1 MKRII
6 VLILALTLMLAA
18 FASCG
23 KTPEETTSPT
33 ETGATTAPTGTG
45 STTAP
50 TGTEATTEAGE
61 PAVEPTQNPEDEII
75 DAFVKA
81 VQNNPAIT
89 AEELANELIKVRYLK
104 NFEVMKAEY
113 YYPGFDYSF
122 TPAAKEAYCIID
134 NYSPRSNLAYVFEL
148 EDGADSEAFVKSLE
162 ENVEMNWNYNDNP
175 ADKGAHVVIGNFVF
189 FMVYND
195 TLGDVD
201 DAPVAK
207 KERDIVD
214 IFRAYLSEHPTATAL
229 EIANYINAHQH
240 VGQLY
245 TQTVEEGRLTG
256 ISTYLEGFSD
266 GAIFSPMMM
275 PSTFIGYVFK
285 VAEGGDI
292 DAFATTVKNNANVAW
307 NVCVVVNTVI
317 VETDGNY
324 VIFMM
329 CNE

>member
-1 MKRII
+1 MKKII
-6 VLILALTLMLAA
+6 VLILILSVLAA
-18 FASCG
+18 VFASCDG
-23 KTPEETTSPT
+23 IPTGIAETTKPESTSAP
-33 ETGATTAPTGTG
+33 EPTGT
-45 STTAP
+45 SAD
-50 TGTEATTEAGE
+50 E
-61 PAVEPTQNPEDEII
+61 PVAEPDKNPEDEII

-81 VQNNPAIT
+81 VQTNKGAT
-89 AEELANELIKVRYLK
+89 AEEIANALLEVRYLK

-113 YYPGFDYSF
+113 YYPGFDYTF
-122 TPAAKEAYCIID
+122 TPDAKESYCIID

-148 EDGADSEAFVKSLE
+148 EEGADAAAFAKSLE
-162 ENVEMNWNYNDNP
+162 ENIEMNWNYNDSP
-175 ADKGAHVVIGNFVF
+175 ATNGTHVVLENFVF
-189 FMVYND
+189 FMIYND

-207 KERDIVD
+207 KARDIVD
-214 IFRAYLSEHPTATAL
+214 IFKDYLGEHPTATAL
-229 EIANYINAHQH
+229 EIADYINAHQH

-245 TQTVEEGRLTG
+245 TQEVEEGRLTG

-285 VAEGGDI
+285 VAEGGDV
-292 DAFATTVKNNANVAW
+292 DAFMTTLKNNANVAW

-317 VETDGNY
+317 VENCGDY
-324 VIFMM
+324 VVFMM